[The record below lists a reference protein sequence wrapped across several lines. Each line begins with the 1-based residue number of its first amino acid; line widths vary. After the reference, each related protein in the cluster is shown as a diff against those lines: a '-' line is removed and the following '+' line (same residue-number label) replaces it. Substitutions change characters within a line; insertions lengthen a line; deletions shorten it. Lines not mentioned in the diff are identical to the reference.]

1 MCEKRFT
8 AGNTGMWKGYF
19 MKRKHFARVIVCIT
33 IMVWLLSGVNGEVNA
48 VEQDTVVMSQKSS
61 DKIQDGMHDCL
72 DHKESG
78 YVLYD
83 FRHARNYGSSGLI
96 DDTIDFEGFF
106 GISVATFGHTVTC
119 TLYTHTSSSSPVSL
133 SVTRTQDRKP
143 KETILDQNIA
153 FETVAATLSK
163 PGLYK
168 ITGKFTVNDSEQCVT
183 GYVYADQTQAMA
195 CRVYTK
201 DYNFIATSKSIWNS
215 LFSNAKPEDY
225 LSNEKIT

>member
-1 MCEKRFT
+1 
-8 AGNTGMWKGYF
+8 MWKGYF

-96 DDTIDFEGFF
+96 DDTIDFEGF
-106 GISVATFGHTVTC
+106 
-119 TLYTHTSSSSPVSL
+119 LESPLQHSDTQ
-133 SVTRTQDRKP
+133 SHARHTRTPQ
-143 KETILDQNIA
+143 
-153 FETVAATLSK
+153 AAA
-163 PGLYK
+163 LYPC
-168 ITGKFTVNDSEQCVT
+168 Q
-183 GYVYADQTQAMA
+183 
-195 CRVYTK
+195 
-201 DYNFIATSKSIWNS
+201 
-215 LFSNAKPEDY
+215 
-225 LSNEKIT
+225 

>member
-119 TLYTHTSSSSPVSL
+119 APYTHTSSSSPVSL
-133 SVTRTQDRKP
+133 SVTRTQDRK
-143 KETILDQNIA
+143 D
-153 FETVAATLSK
+153 
-163 PGLYK
+163 
-168 ITGKFTVNDSEQCVT
+168 
-183 GYVYADQTQAMA
+183 
-195 CRVYTK
+195 R
-201 DYNFIATSKSIWNS
+201 KSVV
-215 LFSNAKPEDY
+215 
-225 LSNEKIT
+225 